1 MGGMLPAPDAAFLT
15 ERSLEYLTAVE
26 SGVLC
31 VVVPKW
37 TLPLGY
43 NVEDADLL
51 VRLPAGYPDLPP
63 DMWWFDP
70 AVLRADRRVIPAT
83 QATERHLGRS
93 WQRWSRHLG
102 PEQWRS
108 GVDGIGSFFTLIREE
123 LVRCASSGVS

>member
-1 MGGMLPAPDAAFLT
+1 MLPAPDAAFLI
-15 ERSLEYLTAVE
+15 ERRLEYSVSVE
-26 SGVLC
+26 GGMLC

-37 TLPLGY
+37 TLPSGY
-43 NVEDADLL
+43 NVQEADLL

-70 AVLRADRRVIPAT
+70 AVLRDDRRDIPAT
-83 QATERHLGRS
+83 QATERHLGRN

-108 GVDGIGSFFTLIREE
+108 GVDGIGSFFVLIREE
-123 LVRCASSGVS
+123 LIRCAPTGVS